1 MTNFSEDF
9 QKLGKENM
17 DVAMANINVVS
28 TTLQTIATET
38 ADYSKKSFEE
48 SSAAVEK
55 IMAVKSLDKAI
66 EVQSDFAKSA
76 YEDFVGQA
84 TKIGEMYTA
93 MAKEVYK
100 PIEAA
105 VTKATK

>member
-1 MTNFSEDF
+1 MVNFAEDF
-9 QKLGKENM
+9 QKMGKENI

-38 ADYSKKSFEE
+38 ADYSKKSFED
-48 SSAAVEK
+48 SSAVVEK
-55 IMAVKSLDKAI
+55 IMAVKSFDKAI
-66 EVQSDFAKSA
+66 EVQSAFAKTA
-76 YEDFVGQA
+76 YEDFIGQA
-84 TKIGEMYTA
+84 TKIGEMYTT